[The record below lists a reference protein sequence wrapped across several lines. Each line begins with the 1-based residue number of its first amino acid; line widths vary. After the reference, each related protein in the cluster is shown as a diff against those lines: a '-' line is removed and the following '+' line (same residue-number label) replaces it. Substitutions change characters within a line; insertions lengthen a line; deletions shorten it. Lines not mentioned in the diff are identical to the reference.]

1 MIFLATVGDRDIRL
15 KMRRE
20 NGQPVVEI
28 ADHAPQLDLV
38 QLSQSSYSLLVDGRS
53 HHLSV
58 RPSRDGYLVDL
69 RRRTY
74 HVRLRDELDLIIE
87 NLGLKDA
94 TSDHSGEVT
103 APIPGLITSVAVAVG
118 AEVDAGEQLLIL
130 EAMKMEN
137 EIAAPKS
144 GRVAVVHVSP
154 GDAVEKGAP
163 LVELE
168 GCQGL

>member
-15 KMRRE
+15 NVRRE
-20 NGQPVVEI
+20 KGQPLVEI

-38 QLSQSSYSLLVDGRS
+38 QLSPCSYSLLVDGRS

-69 RRRTY
+69 RQRTY
-74 HVRLRDELDLIIE
+74 HVRLRDELDLTIE
-87 NLGLKDA
+87 KLGLRDTA
-94 TSDHSGEVT
+94 RDHSGQVT
-103 APIPGLITSVAVAVG
+103 APIPGLITSVVVAVG
-118 AEVDAGEQLLIL
+118 AEVVAGEQLLVL

-137 EIAAPKS
+137 EIAAPV
-144 GRVAVVHVSP
+144 GGTVAAVHVSP
-154 GDAVEKGAP
+154 GEVVEKGTL

-168 GCQGL
+168 GQ